1 MEDDLS
7 PCPFCGGEAYRFTI
21 EESDEVVNIGGDVIC
36 CQACGA
42 SSHVEFGHKENLVS
56 AWNRRSLPA
65 PGWQPIETAPKDG
78 TAILTYS
85 KGCVE
90 NEAIIVMWWTSD
102 KAERCGFGW
111 EAYEVSHMLAP
122 DLWMPIPIPP
132 EEQEG

>member
-7 PCPFCGGEAYRFTI
+7 PCPFCGGEADRFTI

-65 PGWQPIETAPKDG
+65 PGWQPIETAPSLERVIVSGYAKPSGRVAGYWWYYEDH
-78 TAILTYS
+78 TD
-85 KGCVE
+85 E
-90 NEAIIVMWWTSD
+90 NGVPADHPDATLFVLLSD
-102 KAERCGFGW
+102 VVPPF
-111 EAYEVSHMLAP
+111 P
-122 DLWMPIPIPP
+122 PQP
-132 EEQEG
+132 EEQEW